1 MRQETC
7 CNRQID
13 CMVCPQKSE
22 GVLVYRHYPKGQ
34 HFSAEKCTQN
44 CMIFMLKG
52 ELLVNSDEYPGTTLQ
67 SRQLIL
73 QAIGSKVE
81 LLALTEVEYIVYWF
95 TELPLICEER
105 YKEILKRSEAPLT
118 YTPLTAISMLEGLL
132 KSLACYL
139 NEQPYACSKYIE
151 MKCQELVYILTCYYP
166 LHQISTFFYPIS
178 TYTESFQ
185 YFVMQNY
192 DKVKNVEEF
201 AHLGGYT
208 TTTFRRLFKN
218 MYGVLVYEWILD
230 KKREGI
236 LNDLQYTKQRISVIS
251 ARYGFDSLSHFAHF
265 CKDSF
270 GDTPR
275 ALRKRSANGEKIS
288 IICKEQGKDQEDE

>member
-1 MRQETC
+1 MRLETC

-151 MKCQELVYILTCYYP
+151 MKCQEC
-166 LHQISTFFYPIS
+166 
-178 TYTESFQ
+178 
-185 YFVMQNY
+185 
-192 DKVKNVEEF
+192 
-201 AHLGGYT
+201 
-208 TTTFRRLFKN
+208 LFE
-218 MYGVLVYEWILD
+218 L
-230 KKREGI
+230 
-236 LNDLQYTKQRISVIS
+236 
-251 ARYGFDSLSHFAHF
+251 
-265 CKDSF
+265 
-270 GDTPR
+270 
-275 ALRKRSANGEKIS
+275 
-288 IICKEQGKDQEDE
+288 